1 MYYTYILKCKL
12 HGRIKYYKGITN
24 NLKRRLL
31 EHINGNGG
39 YTKIFNGNI
48 ELIHFESFR
57 SRKEARGR
65 ELELKKFSKEKIR
78 ELIREN

>member
-24 NLKRRLL
+24 NLERRMM
-31 EHINGNGG
+31 EHIKGIGG

-48 ELIHFESFR
+48 ELIYFESFR
-57 SRKEARGR
+57 TRKEARRR
-65 ELELKKFSKEKIR
+65 EIKLKKLTKKKIKELVR
-78 ELIREN
+78 